1 MLISSAGKLV
11 QSNSG
16 AKEQL
21 FFEAP
26 RGERHA
32 IALKELEKLEW
43 STWTGV
49 LGWEVEGI
57 WPQYSDI
64 TDVNATCVTSEK
76 TLIATGDDF
85 GFVKLF
91 HFPVKVKRYSG
102 SSFLKPLSSLYI
114 WTKNFSH
121 SPKRKV
127 EPRWRI
133 LASLLRP

>member
-1 MLISSAGKLV
+1 MTTVFSESLNVLFGQQIISGKLI

-32 IALKELEKLEW
+32 IALKELEKLDW

-49 LGWEVEGI
+49 LGREVEGI
-57 WPQYSDI
+57 WSQYSDI
-64 TDVNATCVTSEK
+64 TDVNATCTTSDK
-76 TLIATGDDF
+76 GVIATGDDF

-91 HFPVKVKRYSG
+91 QFPVKVRCG
-102 SSFLKPLSSLYI
+102 
-114 WTKNFSH
+114 H
-121 SPKRKV
+121 G
-127 EPRWRI
+127 
-133 LASLLRP
+133 